1 MFKELSNAIIQYP
14 AWMFTGYTRLRS
26 RFIRTKLGTFWVLLA
41 NIICITIFSLVYT
54 KVFPTT
60 EPAKY
65 VVYMGIGFSLWTV
78 IATIFNSSTEILI
91 FHKTDLLNSNKS
103 TFFYL
108 LEEFYYQFVNFLI
121 GIFPIIIFLFL
132 KNLLISDNSFGILY
146 PLKLLAATSNFLF
159 AMLFFIT
166 LMSLLGIFFRDF
178 KQILPS
184 ILQISFLTS
193 PIMFPPSIIGNLANI
208 VYLNPLYTPVAIFR
222 DTLIDPDFYNN
233 TNIFFY
239 LIPLFFILIILLIT
253 LYSYW
258 RLRNKIIFYV

>member
-1 MFKELSNAIIQYP
+1 MFKELSNAIVQYP

-108 LEEFYYQFVNFLI
+108 LEEYYYQFVNFII
-121 GIFPIIIFLFL
+121 GIFPILVFLFI
-132 KNLLISDNSFGILY
+132 KNLLVSENIFNFIY
-146 PLKLLAATSNFLF
+146 PLKLFVASLNFVF

-166 LMSLLGIFFRDF
+166 LMALIGIFFRDF

-193 PIMFPPSIIGNLANI
+193 PIMFPAEVLGKIANL
-208 VYLNPLYTPVAIFR
+208 VYLNPLYTPIAILR
-222 DTLIDPDFYNN
+222 DTLIDPIFYNN
-233 TNIFFY
+233 KNIFFY
-239 LIPLFFILIILLIT
+239 LFPLFINFSILYIILY
-253 LYSYW
+253 LYW
-258 RLRNKIIFYV
+258 KLRNKIIFNI